1 MNSKSVKTIFTLFIV
16 IGFLNTNG
24 QTKKDMSS
32 TNDLYSISINDIDGN
47 PVKLNDY
54 KGKYILFVN
63 VASEC
68 GFTSQY
74 KEMQELHKEYNG
86 QLAVIGVPCNQF
98 GAQEPG
104 GAEEIKSFCSKN
116 YGVEFLITEKIDVK
130 GDGQHPLYSWLTDK
144 KINGV
149 KGSSIK
155 WNFQKY
161 LINPEGQLVDYY
173 YSVTSP
179 TSDKITNHLK

>member
-1 MNSKSVKTIFTLFIV
+1 MNSKSVKTIFTLFLV

-74 KEMQELHKEYNG
+74 KEMQELHKRV
-86 QLAVIGVPCNQF
+86 Q
-98 GAQEPG
+98 
-104 GAEEIKSFCSKN
+104 
-116 YGVEFLITEKIDVK
+116 
-130 GDGQHPLYSWLTDK
+130 W
-144 KINGV
+144 
-149 KGSSIK
+149 
-155 WNFQKY
+155 
-161 LINPEGQLVDYY
+161 
-173 YSVTSP
+173 
-179 TSDKITNHLK
+179 

>member
-1 MNSKSVKTIFTLFIV
+1 MDLPLSI
-16 IGFLNTNG
+16 
-24 QTKKDMSS
+24 KKCR
-32 TNDLYSISINDIDGN
+32 NCI
-47 PVKLNDY
+47 
-54 KGKYILFVN
+54 
-63 VASEC
+63 
-68 GFTSQY
+68 
-74 KEMQELHKEYNG
+74 KEYNG
-86 QLAVIGVPCNQF
+86 KLAVIGVPCNQF

-179 TSDKITNHLK
+179 TSDKINESLKIDYTLTPIRQTSSTCSITPFQFSKVVLRIVCCSSHILFLNGQ